1 MVLVISSPAGEH
13 PGRVLHGREDFASDL
28 AFQAPDDLGLARS
41 HSRLPPHFRLG
52 TAIMAKPDRYDAV
65 GNRISIQRT
74 TPPSHSTRSNLD
86 VLEAGNPPPEDWFRT
101 HVTMGPQGGHLAQR
115 KHTPEQVLNKLRQ
128 AEAAISEGS
137 TVAEAS
143 RMIGVSKQTLYR
155 WRAGHRGWRIDQA
168 RRLKQLETENA
179 RLQRELEHLSLH
191 SHTLKQVA
199 ESKLVSPAR
208 RRHCVER
215 VRTVFGVSE
224 RRACRVLG
232 QHRSTQRRQ
241 PTSVSKPSGRSLQ
254 AATNPSQIDA

>member
-1 MVLVISSPAGEH
+1 
-13 PGRVLHGREDFASDL
+13 
-28 AFQAPDDLGLARS
+28 
-41 HSRLPPHFRLG
+41 
-52 TAIMAKPDRYDAV
+52 MAK
-65 GNRISIQRT
+65 
-74 TPPSHSTRSNLD
+74 
-86 VLEAGNPPPEDWFRT
+86 
-101 HVTMGPQGGHLAQR
+101 R
-115 KHTPEQVLNKLRQ
+115 KHTPQEAMSKLRQ
-128 AEAAISEGS
+128 GEAAISEGS

-179 RLQRELEHLSLH
+179 RLQRARQRLSRQNNALQ
-191 SHTLKQVA
+191 QVA
-199 ESKLVSPAR
+199 KSKLVSPAR

-215 VRTVFGVSE
+215 VRAVFGVSE

-254 AATNPSQIDA
+254 AATSPSQIDG